1 MTDHF
6 NDVAGARVDGN
17 AIPDDARFG
26 RTAGIATRS
35 LARARGSRGASRPG
49 CVMVDLPAAGTAGH
63 VPFGGRRTSSDSDLC
78 AGAAA

>member
-1 MTDHF
+1 MTDRL

-17 AIPDDARFG
+17 TIPNGARFG

-49 CVMVDLPAAGTAGH
+49 CVMVGLPAAGTAGH
-63 VPFGGRRTSSDSDLC
+63 VPFGSRRASSGSDPY